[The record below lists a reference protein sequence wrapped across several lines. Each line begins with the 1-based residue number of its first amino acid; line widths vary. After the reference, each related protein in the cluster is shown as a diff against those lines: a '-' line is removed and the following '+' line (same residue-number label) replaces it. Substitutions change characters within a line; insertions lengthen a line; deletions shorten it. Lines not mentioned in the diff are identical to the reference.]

1 MYASYKTKNK
11 YIEEIIEKYSDMVYR
26 LAMARTRNEESAQEV
41 FQEVFLRLSRKLP
54 DFQSEEHEKAWLIK
68 VTINCS
74 KTFLMNK
81 WRNVTLELPENLPAE
96 EIQIKE
102 IYDTVMTLPQK
113 YRTVIH
119 LFYYEDMSLKQIA
132 NILGI
137 NENTVKTR
145 LLRAREK
152 LKIILKGGFENE

>member
-1 MYASYKTKNK
+1 
-11 YIEEIIEKYSDMVYR
+11 
-26 LAMARTRNEESAQEV
+26 
-41 FQEVFLRLSRKLP
+41 
-54 DFQSEEHEKAWLIK
+54 
-68 VTINCS
+68 
-74 KTFLMNK
+74 MNK